1 MRTTVTIDDDVLQ
14 AVRERA
20 RRTGRSI
27 GEVLSE
33 LARTA
38 LTRGPG
44 APTIDNTFH
53 GFTPLPPRG
62 RPVTNAAIDALRE
75 DEAE

>member
-1 MRTTVTIDDDVLQ
+1 MRTTVSIDDDVLD

-27 GEVLSE
+27 GEVLSD

-38 LTRGPG
+38 LTRGSDATAG
-44 APTIDNTFH
+44 DEFH
-53 GFTPLPPRG
+53 GFAPLPARG

-75 DEAE
+75 DESE